1 MAPDGNSIISL
12 VEVDASRLPLI
23 LVTVSLSPSGSL
35 SFSITQP
42 VDFSSSDMGVPVSSY
57 SGLMVHINDQIIE
70 GFVCIE
76 RNERCEIVDRQNKL
90 ITGDT

>member
-12 VEVDASRLPLI
+12 VEVDASRLPLT

-42 VDFSSSDMGVPVSSY
+42 VDVSSSDMGVPVSSY
-57 SGLMVHINDQIIE
+57 YSVLAVHANVNDHQIN
-70 GFVCIE
+70 G
-76 RNERCEIVDRQNKL
+76 
-90 ITGDT
+90 GDMTTI